1 MLNSYPLLAR
11 IAARA
16 RTTPDAP
23 AIAVPPFEASYERLA
38 VDILRLAPRLA
49 VCGERTDGLREAR
62 VALLVDKGYLA
73 VLGLLSIWAAGGLAI
88 PVLPSLPIPEQ
99 AYLVNTADCALIL
112 VDKNNR
118 ARAENLVAQKKE
130 GEKLKIMEVAV
141 EDLVEEVGDAAAA
154 LEALAPI
161 DGDARAMMLFTSGT
175 TGRPKGAVTR
185 HSSLAAQVESTVE
198 AWRWTQDDNLLH
210 ILPLNHLHGIAVGLL
225 PTLWAGASVE
235 MWDKFDA
242 DKVWARWINAD
253 GQRPITMF
261 FFVPTGYSRL
271 IAAHNAMA
279 PERKAEASA
288 ASAKLRLQV
297 SGSAPLPVS
306 VKAAWENGIGGG
318 QVILE
323 RYGMTETGLIAG
335 TGWENEKRVKGCV
348 GFPFPGMEIRLWD
361 PAENIIITARDIPG
375 DIEVRGPQVTKEYW
389 RNPEATVKEFRDGW
403 FRTGDVGIFSGEAGE
418 EGMLKILGRA
428 SVDIIKS
435 GGEKL
440 SAIEIERAILELPGM
455 KDVAVV
461 GVPDEEWGQV
471 VGAVIV
477 TDRETVELKTLR
489 DELRSEL
496 AAYKLPRKLKVLDAI
511 PRNGMGK
518 VQKKLIVEREF
529 ASA

>member
-1 MLNSYPLLAR
+1 MLNTYPLLER
-11 IAARA
+11 VAARA
-16 RTTPDAP
+16 RAAPDAT
-23 AIAVPPFEASYERLA
+23 AITDAINGIDASYARLA
-38 VDILRLAPRLA
+38 ADVLRLAQRLA
-49 VCGERTDGLREAR
+49 AADARTEGLREAR

-73 VLGLLSIWAAGGLAI
+73 ALGLLAIWAAGGLVV
-88 PVLPSLPIPEQ
+88 PVLSSLPLPEQ

-118 ARAENLVAQKKE
+118 TRAEQLVAQKDE
-130 GEKLKIMEVAV
+130 GESLKIMEVEVA
-141 EDLVEEVGDAAAA
+141 DLVEEVGDAADV
-154 LEALAPI
+154 LQALAPI
-161 DGDARAMMLFTSGT
+161 DGEARAMMLFTSGT

-185 HSSLAAQVESTVE
+185 HSSLAAQVSSTVQ
-198 AWRWTQDDNLLH
+198 AWRWTESDNLLH

-235 MWDKFDA
+235 LWDKFDA
-242 DKVWARWINAD
+242 DKVWARWINGAEKA
-253 GQRPITMF
+253 PITMF

-271 IAAHNAMA
+271 IAAHRAMT
-279 PERKAEASA
+279 PEQQAEASA

-306 VKAAWENGIGGG
+306 VKSAWENGIGGG

-348 GFPFPGMEIRLWD
+348 GFAFPGMEIRLWD
-361 PAENIIITARDIPG
+361 PVENVVITGRDVPG

-389 RNPEATVKEFRDGW
+389 RNPEATTKEFRDGW
-403 FRTGDVGIFSGEAGE
+403 FRTGDVGIYSGATGE

-440 SAIEIERAILELPGM
+440 SAVEIERAILELPGM

-461 GVPDEEWGQV
+461 GIPDEEWGQI

-477 TDRETVELKTLR
+477 TEGEQVELKTLR
-489 DELRSEL
+489 DQLRSEL
-496 AAYKLPRKLKVLDAI
+496 AAYKLPRRLKVLDAI

-529 ASA
+529 S

>member
-1 MLNSYPLLAR
+1 MLNTYPLLER
-11 IAARA
+11 VAARA
-16 RTTPDAP
+16 RAEPDAP
-23 AIAVPPFEASYERLA
+23 AINDIMNGIDASYGRLA
-38 VDILRLAPRLA
+38 TDVLRLAQRLA
-49 VCGERTDGLREAR
+49 GADGRIEGLQEAR

-73 VLGLLSIWAAGGLAI
+73 AIGLLAIWAAGGLAL
-88 PVLPSLPIPEQ
+88 PVLPSLPLSEQ
-99 AYLVNTADCALIL
+99 AYLVNTADCALIV

-118 ARAENLVAQKKE
+118 ERAEQLVSQKSE
-130 GEKLKIMEVAV
+130 GESLKIMEVAV
-141 EDLVEEVGDAAAA
+141 ADLVEDVGDAPAVF
-154 LEALAPI
+154 EALAPI
-161 DGDARAMMLFTSGT
+161 DGERRAMMLFTSGT

-185 HSSLAAQVESTVE
+185 HSSLAAQIDSTVQ
-198 AWRWTQDDNLLH
+198 AWRWTEKDNLLH

-235 MWDKFDA
+235 LWDKFDA
-242 DKVWARWINAD
+242 NKVWARWINAD
-253 GQRPITMF
+253 NKRPITMF

-271 IAAHNAMA
+271 IAAHGAMT
-279 PERKAEASA
+279 PEQQTEASA

-306 VKAAWENGIGGG
+306 VKRAWEEGIGGG

-335 TGWENEKRVKGCV
+335 TGWENEKRGCV
-348 GFPFPGMEIRLWD
+348 GFAFPGMEIRLWN
-361 PAENIIITARDIPG
+361 PVENVVITARDVPG

-403 FRTGDVGIFSGEAGE
+403 FRTGDVAVYSGAPGE

-440 SAIEIERAILELPGM
+440 SAVEIERAILELPGM

-461 GVPDEEWGQV
+461 GVPDEEWGQI

-477 TDRETVELKTLR
+477 TDREQLELKALR

-496 AAYKLPRKLKVLDAI
+496 AAYKLPRKLKVLSAI

-518 VQKKLIVEREF
+518 VQKKLIVEQQF
-529 ASA
+529 A